1 MKKIIAVLVLA
12 VTMVAGAFAKS
23 TFKVL
28 SVTGKVTY
36 EASAGVWE
44 DVTVGMELEE
54 GVNINTGLNS
64 TLIVSNEANAKITI
78 KPMKKG
84 LIQEL
89 AAANTKGS
97 VKVGS
102 KVTASDIDTTAGKP
116 KKSVQTASSR
126 ASEAKED
133 YDWE

>member
-1 MKKIIAVLVLA
+1 MKKIIAVLLLA
-12 VTMVAGAFAKS
+12 VTMVAGAFAKE

-36 EASAGVWE
+36 EATAGVWE
-44 DVTVGMELEE
+44 DVTEGMELTE

-64 TLIVSNEANAKITI
+64 TLVVANGSNTKITI

-97 VKVGS
+97 VKIGS
-102 KVTASDIDTTAGKP
+102 KVTASDVDTSASKA